1 MKRAIKKKE
10 SPIYLWKSMQKG
22 MKSSHGSIKWKKGKW
37 FIEDNI
43 SICNR
48 GFHASENVIH
58 AMGYVSC
65 EVLAKVEVRGE
76 VIRQD
81 DKQVWSEMRIVEAYE
96 WTKEDSVN
104 LAIYAAELVI
114 DIYEKKY
121 PNDDRPRK
129 AIEAAKAYLKNP
141 SDAAADAAYA
151 AYAADAAYAAAY
163 AARAA
168 ARAAA
173 YAADAAY
180 AAADAARAAAYAA
193 AKEEILKKCHNYV
206 LRLIAGK

>member
-1 MKRAIKKKE
+1 
-10 SPIYLWKSMQKG
+10 MQKG

-129 AIEAAKAYLKNP
+129 AIEAAEAYLKNP
-141 SDAAADAAYA
+141 SADAAYA
-151 AYAADAAYAAAY
+151 AD
-163 AARAA
+163 
-168 ARAAA
+168 
-173 YAADAAY
+173 

>member
-1 MKRAIKKKE
+1 
-10 SPIYLWKSMQKG
+10 MQKG

>member
-1 MKRAIKKKE
+1 MTPSEIEKA
-10 SPIYLWKSMQKG
+10 SNQPIYLWKSMQKG

-96 WTKEDSVN
+96 WTKEDSVK

-114 DIYEKKY
+114 EIYEKKY

-129 AIEAAKAYLKNP
+129 AIEAAKAYLKTP
-141 SDAAADAAYA
+141 SDAAADAATDAAAYATDAAAYA
-151 AYAADAAYAAAY
+151 AYAAARAVAY
-163 AARAA
+163 AAR
-168 ARAAA
+168 
-173 YAADAAY
+173 
-180 AAADAARAAAYAA
+180 AA
-193 AKEEILKKCHNYV
+193 AKEEILKKCHNYA
-206 LRLIAGK
+206 LRLIAKK